1 MFIEVQEIYT
11 IIQWLYTYSMID
23 NEKLHSNNKVSIYII
38 IAMRA
43 KMANDKA
50 EAFSLCIY

>member
-1 MFIEVQEIYT
+1 
-11 IIQWLYTYSMID
+11 MID